1 MILHQ
6 SEGLKFGV
14 AKIYAEYFLKGSGP
28 ELDPV
33 SALCLPVLL
42 QRGMQRDQ
50 ILLTPEKFISEVVFS
65 ATIVSLIA
73 GIVAWTF
80 TTLFISGKP
89 RHQRRILQ
97 HLQEAGVQPDQPQI
111 RPQPGTRAGGS
122 FLRRKKSL
130 EFGFWVFRFRFGF
143 SLTLNQAWAT
153 IPQNR
158 DMIC

>member
-73 GIVAWTF
+73 GIVA
-80 TTLFISGKP
+80 
-89 RHQRRILQ
+89 
-97 HLQEAGVQPDQPQI
+97 
-111 RPQPGTRAGGS
+111 
-122 FLRRKKSL
+122 
-130 EFGFWVFRFRFGF
+130 
-143 SLTLNQAWAT
+143 
-153 IPQNR
+153 
-158 DMIC
+158 